1 MMRPPNHVTED
12 EIDAAEK
19 LRGRSEYA
27 TALSLTQD
35 MLRRVQDD
43 GDMRMRLLFDVLYCS
58 TRLGEDSVTN
68 EAIHELEQMP
78 EPKMSRIFIDFIQ
91 AMTYIAH
98 GRYQEGLHLID
109 ANLRTEFMERQGF
122 LVDKYKHLAYRGD
135 ALTGLARC
143 NEALESLNEAHTLF
157 PDGERETAILI
168 DQSNCLLGLDRYED
182 AYVAASLVLN
192 RGDEEMATLAMQYMA
207 ECRMWQSRVP
217 EALEWYAAIQKRL
230 PSRLV
235 QEERIQKGITN
246 AMAYLEKLHPPGRP
260 S

>member
-1 MMRPPNHVTED
+1 MTRPTNHVTEN
-12 EIDAAEK
+12 EIDAAEV
-19 LRGRSEYA
+19 LRGRGEYA

-35 MLRRVQDD
+35 MLRRVQN
-43 GDMRMRLLFDVLYCS
+43 GDLRMRLLFDVLYCS
-58 TRLGEDSVTN
+58 TRLGEDGATN

-78 EPKMSRIFIDFIQ
+78 EPEMSRIFIDFIQ
-91 AMTYIAH
+91 AMTDIAH

-109 ANLRTEFMERQGF
+109 ANLKSEFMEREDF
-122 LVDKYKHLAYRGD
+122 LVWKYKHLAYRGD

-143 NEALESLNEAHTLF
+143 DEALESLSEAHSMF

-168 DQSNCLLGLDRYED
+168 DQSNCLLALDRYED
-182 AYVAASLVLN
+182 VYAAASQVLN
-192 RGDEEMATLAMQYMA
+192 RGDEEMATLAMQDMA

-217 EALEWYAAIQKRL
+217 EALELYAAVLKRL
-230 PSRLV
+230 PYRLV

-246 AMAYLEKLHPPGRP
+246 AMTYLEKNLPTRRP

>member
-122 LVDKYKHLAYRGD
+122 LVDNISIWLIEETLLPAWPAAMKHLNHSTKR
-135 ALTGLARC
+135 
-143 NEALESLNEAHTLF
+143 TLCF
-157 PDGERETAILI
+157 RTEREK
-168 DQSNCLLGLDRYED
+168 
-182 AYVAASLVLN
+182 
-192 RGDEEMATLAMQYMA
+192 
-207 ECRMWQSRVP
+207 P
-217 EALEWYAAIQKRL
+217 
-230 PSRLV
+230 PS
-235 QEERIQKGITN
+235 
-246 AMAYLEKLHPPGRP
+246 
-260 S
+260 

>member
-1 MMRPPNHVTED
+1 MTRPPNQVTEN
-12 EIDAAEK
+12 EIDSAEK
-19 LRGRSEYA
+19 LRGRGEYA

-58 TRLGEDSVTN
+58 TRLGADSVTN

-78 EPKMSRIFIDFIQ
+78 EPKMSRIFVDFIK
-91 AMTYIAH
+91 AMTHIAL
-98 GRYQEGLHLID
+98 GRYYEGLRLID
-109 ANLRTEFMERQGF
+109 ANLKTEFMERQDF
-122 LVDKYKHLAYRGD
+122 LVWKYKHLAYRGD

-143 NEALESLNEAHTLF
+143 DEALESLNEAHTLF

-168 DQSNCLLGLDRYED
+168 DQSNCLLALDRYED
-182 AYVAASLVLN
+182 AYAAASQVLN
-192 RGDEEMATLAMQYMA
+192 RGDEEMATLAMQDMA

-217 EALEWYAAIQKRL
+217 EALELYAAIQKRL
-230 PSRLV
+230 PCRLV

-246 AMAYLEKLHPPGRP
+246 AMTYLEKSLPMGRP

>member
-1 MMRPPNHVTED
+1 MTRPPNHVTEN
-12 EIDAAEK
+12 EIKAAER
-19 LRGRSEYA
+19 LRGRGEYA

-58 TRLGEDSVTN
+58 TRLCADSITN

-78 EPKMSRIFIDFIQ
+78 QPKMSRIFIDFIQ

-109 ANLRTEFMERQGF
+109 ANLKSEFMERESF
-122 LVDKYKHLAYRGD
+122 LVEKYRHLAYRGD

-143 NEALESLNEAHTLF
+143 DEALESLNEAHLLF
-157 PDGERETAILI
+157 PDGESETAILI
-168 DQSNCLLGLDRYED
+168 DQSNCLTVLERYDD
-182 AYVAASLVLN
+182 AYAAANLVLN
-192 RGDEEMATLAMQYMA
+192 RGDA

-217 EALEWYAAIQKRL
+217 EALELYAATQKRL
-230 PSRLV
+230 PCRLV

-246 AMAYLEKLHPPGRP
+246 AMAYLEKLHPLGKP